1 MSFTWILHV
10 LFVLSITAH
19 GAEKKARRVPVKAGQ
34 QIKIIYGSA
43 PWNID
48 STKVDSAFLY
58 IKDSQSNKL
67 VKIQLEE
74 TEPDSSIFMGRF
86 SLGWD
91 TNSSIE
97 PEVFVPPL
105 NMRDKNFSEKKF
117 YDMLTAGQVPR
128 KPIVFRK
135 LVDANQVI
143 DVYDTKEQAQAG
155 LKIYQEEL
163 KALKNQDKRSAKKIA
178 AESTVEAA
186 ELAAKKAALL
196 KLAQETATR
205 ETERVRL
212 EQLERQKSDER
223 KKLMDKMN
231 AEEKAKKR
239 AQAETIADEAIA
251 HYKAGEYAKAEDSF
265 EKAVETDPST
275 NSYYYYYGVT
285 LYRLEKFNDA
295 LVKIKMSEG
304 DKTNDLERKYYLGLI
319 HYRLKELEPAMKN
332 FKDVSAGND
341 PDLSPSAKFYEG
353 LLYMSQ
359 DKLEDAKSSFEMVL
373 DTSKDPNM
381 DKMAEE
387 YIEKILA
394 LIQYKEMAKKT
405 IFLTAMIATVY
416 DSNIL
421 LAPDNDTT
429 QGTSLGKGGL
439 RYLLMGTGEYRWAY
453 KPTYEFSTKLATA
466 YYYSQ
471 SADFSHADPWLTS
484 VTAPYTYKGMLF
496 GKGYKFVLAPG
507 YDVLYMEPAQGA
519 GTREN
524 IMNSVYVSAENT
536 FVMRDDWFSVY
547 TLEVRQDDSKLP
559 GQTPTTD
566 ADSTKLTLKT
576 SQMFF
581 LDSAKKRAVIP
592 SAGFV
597 VNSAKGNT
605 KTYDRMEVG
614 AMYMA
619 PVHKWKDATW
629 LAGLSAY
636 RLSYNVADRR
646 DTNTTLTAAF
656 NKAEKDWWSWG
667 VIGTYS
673 NNPSNVEVNHYSKY
687 TLMLTA
693 SFNNAF

>member
-1 MSFTWILHV
+1 MNFTWILHV
-10 LFVLSITAH
+10 LLAISITAH
-19 GAEKKARRVPVKAGQ
+19 AAEKKARRPPVKAG

-48 STKVDSAFLY
+48 SKKIDSAFLY
-58 IKDSQSNKL
+58 IKDSQTNKL

-91 TNSSIE
+91 ANSSIE

-117 YDMLTAGQVPR
+117 YDLLTAGQVAR

-135 LVDANQVI
+135 LVDSEQVI

-155 LKIYQEEL
+155 LKVYQEEL

-186 ELAAKKAALL
+186 ELAAKKAALQ
-196 KLAQETATR
+196 KLAMETAAR
-205 ETERVRL
+205 ETERLRL
-212 EQLERQKSDER
+212 EQLEKQKADER
-223 KKLMDKMN
+223 KKQMEKMS
-231 AEEKAKKR
+231 AEEKAKKK
-239 AQAETIADEAIA
+239 ALAESIAAEAIA
-251 HYKAGEYAKAEDSF
+251 FYKAGEYAKAEERF

-295 LVKIKMSEG
+295 LVKIKLSG
-304 DKTNDLERKYYLGLI
+304 DDKSNELEKKYYLGLI
-319 HYRLKELEPAMKN
+319 HYRLQEIDPAMKN
-332 FKDVSAGND
+332 FKEVSAGND

-353 LLYMSQ
+353 LLYMGQ
-359 DKLEDAKSSFEMVL
+359 DKLEEAKGSFEQVL

-394 LIQYKEMAKKT
+394 MIQYKEMAKKK
-405 IFLTAMIATVY
+405 IFLTAMLATVY

-429 QGTSLGKGGL
+429 TGTALGKGGL
-439 RYLLMGTGEYRWAY
+439 RYLLVGTGEYRWIY

-471 SADFSHADPWLTS
+471 SANFSHADPWLTS

-496 GKGYKFVLAPG
+496 GKGYKFVLTPG
-507 YDVLYMEPAQGA
+507 YDILYMEPEQGA

-524 IMNSVYVSAENT
+524 IMNSTYVSAENT
-536 FVMRDDWFSVY
+536 FVMRDNWFSVY
-547 TLEVRQDDSKLP
+547 SLEARLDDSKLP
-559 GQTPTTD
+559 NQTSTTD

-581 LDSAKKRAVIP
+581 LDSSKKRAVIP
-592 SAGFV
+592 SASFI

-605 KTYDRMEVG
+605 KTYDRYEAG

-629 LAGLSAY
+629 LAGFSLY
-636 RLSYNVADRR
+636 RLSYDAAERR

-667 VIGTYS
+667 VIGTYT
-673 NNPSNVEVNHYSKY
+673 NNPSNVTVNQYSKY

>member
-1 MSFTWILHV
+1 MSFTWVLHG
-10 LFVLSITAH
+10 LLALSITAH
-19 GAEKKARRVPVKAGQ
+19 GAEKKTRRPPVKAGQ
-34 QIKIIYGSA
+34 QVKIIYGSA
-43 PWNID
+43 PWNVD

-58 IKDSQSNKL
+58 IKDSQTNKL

-74 TEPDSSIFMGRF
+74 TEPDSSVFMGRF

-91 TNSSIE
+91 ANSSIE

-105 NMRDKNFSEKKF
+105 NMRDKNFNEKKF
-117 YDMLTAGQVPR
+117 YDLLTAGQVPR

-135 LVDANQVI
+135 LETEQVI

-155 LKIYQEEL
+155 LKVYQEEL

-178 AESTVEAA
+178 ADSTVEAA
-186 ELAAKKAALL
+186 ELAAKKAALQKIAL
-196 KLAQETATR
+196 EAAAR
-205 ETERVRL
+205 ETERLRL
-212 EQLERQKSDER
+212 EQLEKQKADER
-223 KKLMDKMN
+223 KKQMEKMS
-231 AEEKAKKR
+231 AEEKAKKK
-239 AQAETIADEAIA
+239 AQAEAIAAEAIQL
-251 HYKAGEYAKAEDSF
+251 YKAGEYAKAEGLF

-275 NSYYYYYGVT
+275 TSYYYYYGVN

-295 LVKIKMSEG
+295 LVKIKMAG
-304 DKTNDLERKYYLGLI
+304 DDKATDLEKKYYMGLI
-319 HYRLKELEPAMKN
+319 HYRLQEIDPAMKN
-332 FKDVSAGND
+332 FKEVSSGND

-353 LLYMSQ
+353 LLYMGQ
-359 DKLEDAKSSFEMVL
+359 DKLPEAKTAFEQVL

-394 LIQYKEMAKKT
+394 LIQYQEMAKKK

-429 QGTSLGKGGL
+429 QGTALGKGGL
-439 RYLLMGTGEYRWAY
+439 RYLLMGTGEYRWIY

-471 SADFSHADPWLTS
+471 SANFSHADPWLTS
-484 VTAPYTYKGMLF
+484 VTAPYTYKGTAF

-507 YDVLYMEPAQGA
+507 YDILYMEPEQGA

-536 FVMRDDWFSVY
+536 FVMRDNWFSVY
-547 TLEVRQDDSKLP
+547 SLEMRQDDSKLP
-559 GQTPTTD
+559 NQTPTTD
-566 ADSTKLTLKT
+566 ADSLKITLKT
-576 SQMFF
+576 NQMFF
-581 LDSAKKRAVIP
+581 LDSTKKRAVIP

-597 VNSAKGNT
+597 VNNAKGNT
-605 KTYDRMEVG
+605 KTYDRMELG

-629 LAGLSAY
+629 LAGISAY
-636 RLSYNVADRR
+636 RLRYDAADRL

-673 NNPSNVEVNHYSKY
+673 NNPSNIEVNQYSKY
-687 TLMLTA
+687 TLMLNA